1 MPEQAAAPFHG
12 AIVPQVDKAFRDKVG
27 FTETAF
33 WIDFDF
39 LNCKGSS
46 KVMLEAGMVAKP

>member
-1 MPEQAAAPFHG
+1 
-12 AIVPQVDKAFRDKVG
+12 VDKAFRDKVG

-39 LNCKGSS
+39 FNCMGSS
-46 KVMLEAGMVAKP
+46 KVRLEAGIVAKP

>member
-1 MPEQAAAPFHG
+1 VAAPFHG

-39 LNCKGSS
+39 FNCMGSL
-46 KVMLEAGMVAKP
+46 KVRLEAGIVAKP